1 MKQGYSISRAG
12 NDAVV
17 PPEATDVFGSAWGTT
32 GPDIRRNIQGRLLRK
47 NRRNEDVYEKGQKGR
62 GHEVGVQISII
73 DK

>member
-1 MKQGYSISRAG
+1 MKQRYAISRAG

-17 PPEATDVFGSAWGTT
+17 PPEATDVFRSAWGPMD
-32 GPDIRRNIQGRLLRK
+32 PDTRLNIQCRLLRK